1 MPASFRVASAVLL
14 FGFLTGCGGQ
24 QDQEAPAPAPME
36 VSVAT
41 VPERDITE
49 WDEYT
54 GRLEAVETVEIRPQV
69 SGFLQS
75 VNFEEGRDVRKG
87 DVLFVIDPRSYQ
99 ADVERAEAEV
109 ERARTAVTLA
119 QSDLGR
125 AEKLV
130 ATRAISQEEFEQ
142 RTSARV
148 AAQSAV
154 KAAEAAVS
162 VARLNLSYTRVT
174 SPIAGRVGRAEV
186 TVGNLVT
193 GGQSGQATRL
203 TTVVSLSPMYAYFE
217 AAEQDYLKYMDL
229 ARSGQRPL
237 SREHANPV
245 QMAVGNETEFK
256 HEGYMDFVDN
266 RVNAG
271 TGTLLGR
278 AVFPNPDQYLV
289 PGMFVRVRLLGTSTY
304 KGALVNDRAIMTDQ
318 DRRFVLV
325 VGEGDKLEYRA
336 ITTGPMIDGLRAVRE
351 GVKPGERIIV
361 NGLQRVRAGMV
372 VKPRMVPMEGEAPA
386 GAPGAGAT
394 PAADPAAPA
403 PAEAAPADAAPAPAG

>member
-1 MPASFRVASAVLL
+1 MPIRFRVAPVLL
-14 FGFLTGCGGQ
+14 VLVMLAGCGSQAEPQAG
-24 QDQEAPAPAPME
+24 APPAME
-36 VSVAT
+36 ISVAT
-41 VPERDITE
+41 VPEREITE

-69 SGFLQS
+69 GGVLQQ
-75 VNFEEGRDVRKG
+75 VNFEEGRDVKKG

-99 ADVERAEAEV
+99 AEYDRAQAEV
-109 ERARTAVTLA
+109 ERARTTATLA
-119 QSDLGR
+119 EADLSR
-125 AEKLV
+125 AEKLI
-130 ATRAISQEEFEQ
+130 ATRAMSQEEYET
-142 RTSARV
+142 RNAARV
-148 AAQSAV
+148 NALAAI
-154 KAAEAAVS
+154 KAAEAAVA

-174 SPIAGRVGRAEV
+174 SPIDGRVGRAEV
-186 TVGNLVT
+186 TVGNLVS

-203 TTVVSLSPMYAYFE
+203 TTVVSLSPMYVYFE
-217 AAEQDYLKYMDL
+217 AAEQNYLKYMDL

-245 QMAVGNETEFK
+245 HMAVGNETEFT

-278 AVFPNPDQYLV
+278 AVFPNPDRYLV
-289 PGMFVRVRLLGTSTY
+289 PGMFVRVRLIGTNKY
-304 KGALVNDRAIMTDQ
+304 KGALINDRAIMTDQ

-336 ITTGPMIDGLRAVRE
+336 ITTGPMVDGLRAVRE

-361 NGLQRVRAGMV
+361 NGLQRVRPGMV
-372 VKPRMVPMEGEAPA
+372 VKPRMVPMEGEPA
-386 GAPGAGAT
+386 D
-394 PAADPAAPA
+394 AAAAAPA
-403 PAEAAPADAAPAPAG
+403 PVPAG